1 MTELGLEWTQ
11 GSGRRGGPRPLPGAP
26 SLAPGEVSDGAV
38 SRAVSPC
45 GGRSG
50 RS

>member
-11 GSGRRGGPRPLPGAP
+11 GSGRRGSPRPPPGAP
-26 SLAPGEVSDGAV
+26 SLAPGEVSGGAV
-38 SRAVSPC
+38 RRAVSPC